1 MGNTIKLVSGFILFV
16 IGILI
21 AYETSVYNMFDI
33 LLIVGLIISI
43 VGIIL
48 IISYFV
54 EYNAD
59 RTTNMLKDFLTSD
72 EFESSSLNNSSF
84 NKPSINIPK
93 PSFNKFERKP
103 KNNPPSLRKEYNGYD
118 DSGYDDL
125 VLDGES
131 GEYDSSQFVRDDY
144 DEDYEDIY
152 SKSVLNVV
160 PQEETTADFNRQLDF
175 TPNYSKPI
183 KVTRSPK
190 KREGDYFDTKIPKF
204 RDEYDKS
211 DDIIRELAEDPIIPE
226 HVETQT
232 KPAPEITEPRDIK
245 IDVNNPESL
254 PVPNLLKSYIISDN
268 GVITSQEAFDELA
281 VNVNKE
287 IMLEIPSLNDLSD
300 RFLSHVPT
308 IYSRV
313 IIDEFDISD
322 VSYMFLISSLLKQG
336 VHIKTVPKVH
346 TVNLITDDS
355 HAIII
360 SEGQN
365 DFEYGAIYDDRTSIS
380 NIRSNFEKTWN
391 IASNLDENIIIEAIG
406 GAA

>member
-21 AYETSVYNMFDI
+21 AYETTVYNLLDI

-59 RTTNMLKDFLTSD
+59 RTTNMLKDFLNSND
-72 EFESSSLNNSSF
+72 ISAPSLN
-84 NKPSINIPK
+84 K
-93 PSFNKFERKP
+93 PSFNKKS
-103 KNNPPSLRKEYNGYD
+103 NNDGPLKVRREFNEYD
-118 DSGYDDL
+118 DANYDDL
-125 VLDGES
+125 VLDDYE
-131 GEYDSSQFVRDDY
+131 EYDTSSFLR
-144 DEDYEDIY
+144 EDYYDD
-152 SKSVLNVV
+152 SKAVLNVV
-160 PQEETTADFNRQLDF
+160 PQKEQTVDFDKQLTF
-175 TPNYSKPI
+175 TPHYDKPL
-183 KVTRSPK
+183 KVTRAPK
-190 KREGDYFDTKIPKF
+190 RRQDSYFEEEIPEF
-204 RDEYDKS
+204 VTENDKS
-211 DDIIRELAEDPIIPE
+211 DEIIRVLAQEPDVPE
-226 HVETQT
+226 PVEPQV
-232 KPAPEITEPRDIK
+232 PVAPEITEPRDIK
-245 IDVNNPESL
+245 IDINNPESL
-254 PVPNLLKSYIISDN
+254 PVPKLLKSYVISDS
-268 GVITSQEAFDELA
+268 GLVTSQEAFDKLA
-281 VNVNKE
+281 INVTKE

-313 IIDEFDISD
+313 IIDEFDVSD
-322 VSYMFLISSLLKQG
+322 MSYMFLISSLLKQG

-355 HAIII
+355 HAMII

-365 DFEYGAIYDDRTSIS
+365 DFEYGAIYEDRNSIS
-380 NIRSNFEKTWN
+380 NIRADFEKTWN
-391 IASNLDENIIIEAIG
+391 IASNLDESVIISAMG

>member
-21 AYETSVYNMFDI
+21 AYETSVYNLLDI

-59 RTTNMLKDFLTSD
+59 RTTNMLKDFLTSN
-72 EFESSSLNNSSF
+72 EANGHSLS
-84 NKPSINIPK
+84 KPSL
-93 PSFNKFERKP
+93 NKFERKP
-103 KNNPPSLRKEYNGYD
+103 KNDRPSLNPRSEFNEYD
-118 DSGYDDL
+118 DPGYDDL
-125 VLDGES
+125 VLDEFE
-131 GEYDSSQFVRDDY
+131 EYDKSQYIREDY
-144 DEDYEDIY
+144 DDVDA
-152 SKSVLNVV
+152 KSVLNVV
-160 PQEETTADFNRQLDF
+160 PQEETTADFDRQLTF
-175 TPNYSKPI
+175 TPRYEKPL
-183 KVTRSPK
+183 KVTRAPK
-190 KREGDYFDTKIPKF
+190 RREEDYFVEEIPHF
-204 RDEYDKS
+204 DEGTDKS
-211 DDIIRELAEDPIIPE
+211 NEIIKVLAEEPIVPE
-226 HVETQT
+226 HAEPQITAV
-232 KPAPEITEPRDIK
+232 PEVTEPRDIK
-245 IDVNNPESL
+245 IDLNNPESL
-254 PVPNLLKSYIISDN
+254 PVPKLLRSYVISDS
-268 GVITSQEAFDELA
+268 GVVTSQEAFDQLA
-281 VNVNKE
+281 VNVSKE

-322 VSYMFLISSLLKQG
+322 MSYMFLISSLLKQG

-355 HAIII
+355 HAMII

-365 DFEYGAIYDDRTSIS
+365 DFEYGAIYEDRSSIS
-380 NIRSNFEKTWN
+380 NIRADFEKTWN
-391 IASNLDENIIIEAIG
+391 IASNLDENVIINAIG

>member
-21 AYETSVYNMFDI
+21 AYETSVYNLLDI

-59 RTTNMLKDFLTSD
+59 RTTNMLKDFLTSN
-72 EFESSSLNNSSF
+72 EFNDSSIGKSSSLGKSSSSF
-84 NKPSINIPK
+84 TRPSLP
-93 PSFNKFERKP
+93 KFERKT
-103 KNNPPSLRKEYNGYD
+103 KNNPPSLNPRNEFNEYD

-125 VLDGES
+125 VLDEFE
-131 GEYDSSQFVRDDY
+131 EYDTDQYLR
-144 DEDYEDIY
+144 EDYEDIA

-160 PQEETTADFNRQLDF
+160 PQEEADVDFDRQLTF
-175 TPNYSKPI
+175 TPRYAKPL
-183 KVTRSPK
+183 KVTRAPK
-190 KREGDYFDTKIPKF
+190 KREGNYFVEEIPQF
-204 RDEYDKS
+204 NDANDKS
-211 DDIIRELAEDPIIPE
+211 DEIIKVLAEEPIVPE
-226 HVETQT
+226 HVEPQIEEVP
-232 KPAPEITEPRDIK
+232 KVAEPRDIK
-245 IDVNNPESL
+245 IDLNNPESL
-254 PVPNLLKSYIISDN
+254 PVPKLLKSYVISDT
-268 GVITSQEAFDELA
+268 GLVTSQEAFDQLA
-281 VNVNKE
+281 GNVNKE
-287 IMLEIPSLNDLSD
+287 IMLEIPSLRDLSD

-322 VSYMFLISSLLKQG
+322 MSYMFLISSLLKQG

-346 TVNLITDDS
+346 TVNLIADDS
-355 HAIII
+355 HAMII
-360 SEGQN
+360 SEGEN
-365 DFEYGAIYDDRTSIS
+365 DFEYGAIYDDRNSIS
-380 NIRSNFEKTWN
+380 NIRANFEKTWN
-391 IASNLDENIIIEAIG
+391 IASNLDESIIIGAMG